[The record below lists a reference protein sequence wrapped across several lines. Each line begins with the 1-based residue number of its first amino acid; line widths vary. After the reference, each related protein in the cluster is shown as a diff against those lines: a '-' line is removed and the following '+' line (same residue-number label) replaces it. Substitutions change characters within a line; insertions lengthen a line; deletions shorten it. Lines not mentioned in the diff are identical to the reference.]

1 MATIVILAGLAVMYA
16 YIQRF
21 PISKLAAYG
30 IAGAIAGAAIFG
42 AQVAVAHQPKVPC
55 WSEMHGGAQF
65 FRAMPFI
72 CQHPAPDAR

>member
-1 MATIVILAGLAVMYA
+1 MVPIVILATVAATYA

-21 PISKLAAYG
+21 PTSKLLAYG
-30 IAGAIAGAAIFG
+30 VAGAMAGAAIFG

-55 WSEMHGGAQF
+55 WTEMHGAEF

-72 CQHPAPDAR
+72 CQHVDAK